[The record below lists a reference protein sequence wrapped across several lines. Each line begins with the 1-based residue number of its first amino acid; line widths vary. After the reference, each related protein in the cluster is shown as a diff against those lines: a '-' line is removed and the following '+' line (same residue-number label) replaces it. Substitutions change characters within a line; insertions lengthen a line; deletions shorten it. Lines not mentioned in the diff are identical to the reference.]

1 MTAPSSEAIRRIA
14 FLVEYDGTDYVGWQA
29 QKGELPSIQGAF
41 RKVLD
46 DFFEQP
52 TPIDGSSRT
61 DAGVHAL
68 SQLAAISIQHPIQLS
83 GLKKVL
89 NSRLPKAI
97 AIRTPREVAEAFF
110 PRHAVRSKTYV
121 YTMYVDR
128 WQQPLL
134 DRFATRISHELNLET
149 MACAAQMLIGTH
161 DFTSFAA
168 SDGQSKTAIR
178 TLNSIRVERFGNE
191 QIRLTFNGTAFLKQM
206 VRNLVGSLIEVGRGH
221 RKPDWLVEVL
231 HAQDRQLAG
240 PTAPARGLTLFS
252 SDVNWTQGKT

>member
-1 MTAPSSEAIRRIA
+1 MTVPSSETIRRIA
-14 FLVEYDGTDYVGWQA
+14 FLVEYDGTDYIGWQA

-46 DFFEQP
+46 DFFEKP

-83 GLKKVL
+83 GLRKVL
-89 NSRLPKAI
+89 NSRLPKTI
-97 AIRTPREVAEAFF
+97 AIRSPREVAAGFF
-110 PRHAVRSKTYV
+110 PRHAVHSKTYV
-121 YTMYVDR
+121 YTLYVDR

-134 DRFATRISHELNLET
+134 DRFATRISHELDLNTIES
-149 MACAAQMLIGTH
+149 AAQALIGTH
-161 DFTSFAA
+161 DFTSYAA

-178 TLNSIRVERFGNE
+178 TLKSIRVERFGRE
-191 QIRLTFNGTAFLKQM
+191 QIRLTFTGTAFLKQM

-221 RKPDWLVEVL
+221 RKPDWLIEVL
-231 HAQDRQLAG
+231 DAQDRKLAG

-252 SDVNWTQGKT
+252 SDVDWTHG